1 MMRPVGMHRESPS
14 ARRPFWALVLGA
26 VAAVFGL
33 ATIVSGGTVLF
44 GGDEAR
50 AAAGAVVPFVLWFN
64 FLAGFAYVAAGL
76 GLALWKSWGALLAA
90 LVAVS
95 TLVVAAAFAAH
106 VLSGGAYEARTAM
119 AMTLRA
125 AVWTGIALV
134 GCRALGCIGARGGA
148 AIEHHPN
155 GDKK

>member
-1 MMRPVGMHRESPS
+1 MRLGGKHQES
-14 ARRPFWALVLGA
+14 AAGRRPLWALVLGPVA
-26 VAAVFGL
+26 VLFGV

-44 GGDEAR
+44 GDTGTR

-76 GLALWKSWGALLAA
+76 GVTFWKPWGAQLAA
-90 LVAVS
+90 LVAAS
-95 TLVVAAAFAAH
+95 TLVASAFFAAH
-106 VLSGGAYEARTAM
+106 VLAGGAYEMRTAM

-125 AVWTGIALV
+125 VVWVGIALV
-134 GCRALGCIGARGGA
+134 GCRALGCIGARGGI
-148 AIEHHPN
+148 AIENHAN